1 MTTLDFHHHH
11 IGGAQPLMTQDIIGD
26 FTVSIPPL
34 SVQKLIVHVLKFLD
48 DKIEANRR
56 INDNLEQQAQALFKS
71 WFVDFEPFKDG
82 EFVESGSQRAWHRV
96 MIVRFDSFR
105 FGNGSNSYSL
115 NGTVQLDFDED

>member
-1 MTTLDFHHHH
+1 MGV
-11 IGGAQPLMTQDIIGD
+11 IWKSG
-26 FTVSIPPL
+26 
-34 SVQKLIVHVLKFLD
+34 
-48 DKIEANRR
+48 EN
-56 INDNLEQQAQALFKS
+56 KS

-115 NGTVQLDFDED
+115 AMLV